1 MSLKHKQIHNNDLR
15 KTDNEDDRYRK
26 MKRVEDEW
34 GKKAKLYVVSVQLYS
49 AFAFSKMEIRLT
61 ENTL

>member
-15 KTDNEDDRYRK
+15 KKDNEDDRYRK

-49 AFAFSKMEIRLT
+49 AFAFSKM
-61 ENTL
+61 